1 MGFVSTLQHAF
12 NIFKNKDPSP
22 PIDLGPSFSIRQD
35 RPRLSSGNERSI
47 VTAVFNR
54 IAVDV
59 ASLDFR
65 HVRVDDEGFFTEIIK
80 DDLNY
85 CLSDE
90 ANIDQTG
97 RTFIQDL
104 VMSLLDEGNIAAVA
118 VDTDIDPEKAAFRI
132 LSMRRGRIR
141 QWKPMHIIAEVYDER
156 TGQKRDITVSKANTA
171 ILENPFYAV
180 MNEPS
185 STYKRLIRKLNMLD
199 NIDAMNSSG
208 KLDLIIQ
215 LPYITRTPTQKAQ
228 AEDRLKSIEKQL
240 ANSQHGIAYTDGTEK
255 VIQLNRPVENTL
267 MSQIEYLTS
276 MLYSQL
282 SINQAIL
289 DGTADEN
296 TKNNYFHNTIE
307 PIATTIAEEF
317 KRSFL
322 TKTARTQGQSIMY
335 FRDLFKLVTL
345 SQMADVSDKL
355 TRNEIVS
362 SNEIR
367 QRMALRPRTDD
378 PNADALRNKNMPV
391 DDTGAQIQN
400 EGQNQSVGSESEA
413 SMSDESGT
421 IFNQLLDELESEID
435 SIISNVS
442 DEEEEDDNNES

>member
-1 MGFVSTLQHAF
+1 MGLVSTLQHAF

-22 PIDLGPSFSIRQD
+22 TIDLGPTFSIRQD
-35 RPRLSSGNERSI
+35 RPRLSRGNERSI

-104 VMSLLDEGNIAAVA
+104 VMSLLDEGNIAAVP

-141 QWKPMHIIAEVYDER
+141 QWKPKHIIAEVYDER
-156 TGQKRDITVSKANTA
+156 TGQKQDITVSKANTA

-185 STYKRLIRKLNMLD
+185 STYQRLIRKLNMLD

-228 AEDRLKSIEKQL
+228 AAERLKSIEDQL

-267 MSQIEYLTS
+267 MGQIEYLTS
-276 MLYSQL
+276 MLYGQL
-282 SINQAIL
+282 GINQAIL

-335 FRDLFKLVTL
+335 FRDLFRLVTL
-345 SQMADVSDKL
+345 SQMAEVSDKF

-367 QRMALRPRTDD
+367 QRMVLRPRTDD
-378 PNADALRNKNMPV
+378 PNADALRNKNMPI

-400 EGQNQSVGSESEA
+400 DGQVGV
-413 SMSDESGT
+413 
-421 IFNQLLDELESEID
+421 N
-435 SIISNVS
+435 
-442 DEEEEDDNNES
+442 DEE

>member
-1 MGFVSTLQHAF
+1 MGFVSKLQHAF
-12 NIFKNKDPSP
+12 NVFKNKDPSP
-22 PIDLGPSFSIRQD
+22 TFDLGPSFTIRQD
-35 RPRLSSGNERSI
+35 RPRLSRGNERSI
-47 VTAVFNR
+47 VTAIFNR

-65 HVRVDDEGFFTEIIK
+65 HVRTDDEGFFTEMIP
-80 DDLNY
+80 DELNY

-97 RTFIQDL
+97 RAFIQDL
-104 VMSLLDEGNIAAVA
+104 VLSLLDEGNVAAVP

-132 LSMRRGRIR
+132 FSIRRGRIR
-141 QWKPMHIIAEVYDER
+141 QWKPRHIVAEVYDDR
-156 TGQKRDITVSKANTA
+156 TGQKRDLTLPKESTA
-171 ILENPFYAV
+171 IMENPFYAV

-185 STYKRLIRKLNMLD
+185 STYQRLIRKLNMLD

-215 LPYITRTPTQKAQ
+215 LPYITRTPTQKKQ
-228 AEDRLKSIEKQL
+228 ASDRLKSIEDQL

-267 MSQIEYLTS
+267 MGQIEYLTS
-276 MLYSQL
+276 MLYGQL
-282 SINQAIL
+282 GVNQAIL

-345 SQMADVSDKL
+345 SQMAEVSDKF

-378 PNADALRNKNMPV
+378 PNADALRNKNMPI
-391 DDTGAQIQN
+391 DDTGAQVQN
-400 EGQNQSVGSESEA
+400 EVVPLDEPEESGI
-413 SMSDESGT
+413 SMADESGA

-435 SIISNVS
+435 NIIANAEGDDKE
-442 DEEEEDDNNES
+442 DEEDE